1 MSGPIHLSTRT
12 GPGRAGTP
20 RRPAVDRRAGIPA
33 AALLVLA
40 LLLATGVT
48 TGWMHRMNQT
58 ADAQHFA
65 ALTEKLSD
73 EIVRRVGVYTYGLM
87 GTRSVFAASEHV
99 DRDEFR
105 RLVASRE
112 LSREFPAASGMGYIE
127 RVAVA
132 DLPDFVAAVRR
143 DGAPEFTPRDL
154 APYETHDDHL
164 IVKYCEP
171 QPANRAVLGLDTGQE
186 PRRRDAAEIA
196 MLTGKPALTAPIT
209 LAVGGRDRAGFL
221 LLLPDYLPE
230 RPLNTPDQRRA
241 ALRGWVYMPL
251 LAYRAF
257 AGADERVDGELDF
270 EVFAGADLSPRG
282 LIFSDRNLP
291 EDDRVAHAFV
301 YANAADDAGAGTTA
315 DAGAE
320 ASAAPSAHRKVLSI
334 PIGGREWQIA
344 VTASGTFR
352 AASRTPMVATA
363 AGGTL
368 LALLLAQMLL
378 NQSNTLRR
386 AQGIARMMTL
396 DLQHAAQTDRL
407 TGLPNRSRIVENV
420 EQALHRSRRV
430 PGYHFAVLFLDFDR
444 FKIINDTLGHD
455 AGDQLLCEISRRLT
469 ETLRPNDAAAMG
481 VRRKRA
487 ASIDADMIDPT
498 APTAARL
505 GGDEFIVLLDGLA
518 DPEDAA
524 RVAERL
530 LQVLSDRYLIAGKE
544 IVSTASIGV
553 AIGHDGHAS
562 AEAVISDADTAMY
575 EAKNAGK
582 GTYRVFDQAMRD
594 REQSRAALEQ
604 DLHLALER
612 EEFLLEFQP
621 IISLATGAVESCEAL
636 VRWNHPAHGRVGPD
650 RFISIAEANGVILPL
665 GDWIL
670 DTALAHFAGWRRRPD
685 FPGDTSL
692 SVNLSRIQLMQPDLV
707 EKVIEAAQRHGVPA
721 ERLHLEVTESEVMS
735 NPEVALANLRR
746 LRGGGIQI
754 DIDDFGTGHSSLA
767 CLHNFPI
774 DVLKIDRAFI
784 GNLDQD
790 DALTAVLKTV
800 TELARTLKFA
810 VVAEGIETEPQLNVV
825 RNLRCDFAQGYYF
838 SRPLGSDR
846 AAEYC
851 TKAAVDAANAA
862 PPLRLAA

>member
-1 MSGPIHLSTRT
+1 MSGPTRPSTSIR
-12 GPGRAGTP
+12 PGRATARG
-20 RRPAVDRRAGIPA
+20 AVAADRRAGIPA

-40 LLLATGVT
+40 LLLATGVA
-48 TGWMHRMNQT
+48 TGWMYRMNQT
-58 ADAQHFA
+58 ADTQRFD
-65 ALTEKLSD
+65 ALTQKLSD
-73 EIVRRVGVYTYGLM
+73 EIVRRMGVYAYGLM
-87 GTRSVFAASEHV
+87 GTRSVFAASDHV

-105 RLVASRE
+105 RLVESRE
-112 LSREFPAASGMGYIE
+112 LSREFRAATAVGYIQ
-127 RVAVA
+127 RVAMD
-132 DLPDFVAAVRR
+132 DLPDFVEVVRH
-143 DGAPEFTPRDL
+143 DNAPGFTPRDL

-171 QPANRAVLGLDTGQE
+171 QPANVGVLGLDAGQE
-186 PRRRDAAEIA
+186 PRRRAAAETA
-196 MLTGKPALTAPIT
+196 MLTGEATLTAPIT
-209 LAVGGRDRAGFL
+209 LALGGRDRAGFL
-221 LLLPDYLPE
+221 LLLPDYQPDQ
-230 RPLNTPDQRRA
+230 PLETADQRRA

-257 AGADERVDGELDF
+257 TDADQSVDGELDF
-270 EVFAGADLSPRG
+270 EVFADADLSPTG
-282 LIFSDRNLP
+282 LIFSDRNSS
-291 EDDRVAHAFV
+291 EDDGLAHAFV
-301 YANAADDAGAGTTA
+301 YADV

-320 ASAAPSAHRKVLSI
+320 ADADAVASACPAHAAHRTVVSI

-344 VTASGTFR
+344 VCPSDTFQ

-386 AQGIARMMTL
+386 AQGIAQMMTL

-407 TGLPNRSRIVENV
+407 TGLPNRSRIVETV

-481 VRRKRA
+481 TRRKGL
-487 ASIDADMIDPT
+487 ASIDVDDLDPT

-518 DPEDAA
+518 DSADAA
-524 RVAERL
+524 GVAERL
-530 LQVLSDRYLIAGKE
+530 LQVLSDRYVIAGQD

-612 EEFLLEFQP
+612 DEFLLEFQP

-636 VRWNHPAHGRVGPD
+636 VRWNHPVHGRVGPD
-650 RFISIAEANGVILPL
+650 RFIPIAEANGVILPL

-670 DTALAHFAGWRRRPD
+670 DTALVHFAGWRRRPD
-685 FPGDTSL
+685 FPDDTSI
-692 SVNLSRIQLMQPDLV
+692 SVNLSRKQLIQPDLV
-707 EKVIEAAQRHGVPA
+707 EKVIEATRRHGVPVD
-721 ERLHLEVTESEVMS
+721 RLHLEVTESEVMS
-735 NPEVALANLRR
+735 DPEVALANLRR
-746 LRGGGIQI
+746 LRAGGIQI

-825 RNLRCDFAQGYYF
+825 RNLRCDFAQGYHF
-838 SRPLGSDR
+838 SRPLGSDQ

-851 TKAAVDAANAA
+851 IKAAEDAANAA